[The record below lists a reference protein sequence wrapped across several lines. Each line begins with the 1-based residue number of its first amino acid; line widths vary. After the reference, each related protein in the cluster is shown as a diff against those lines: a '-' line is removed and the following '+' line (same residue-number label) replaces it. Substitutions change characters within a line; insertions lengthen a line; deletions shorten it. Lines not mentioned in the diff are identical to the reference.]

1 MSPECTDY
9 FGIAETILERAERAF
24 LAEIYESAARDAYLS
39 ALNAA
44 RAVVFEK
51 TEIAVKTHAGAR
63 AKLFELIHDGLAFDE
78 TVAKFLSEGFDV
90 KQSLDYGPEIVL
102 VDRTRAEIFIARAK
116 AFIAEARKVCA

>member
-9 FGIAETILERAERAF
+9 FGIAETILDRAQRAF
-24 LAEIYESAARDAYLS
+24 LAEIYELAARDAYIA

-63 AKLFELIHDGLAFDE
+63 AKLFELIHNGMAFDE
-78 TVAKFLSEGFDV
+78 KLATFLSEGFDT
-90 KQSLDYGPEIVL
+90 KQGLDYGPQIVF
-102 VDRTRAEIFIARAK
+102 VDRAKAESYISRAA
-116 AFIAEARKVCA
+116 AFIAEARRVCT